1 MCKTID
7 LYLSL
12 GSNLGDRKALL
23 NEALK
28 EIEQEI
34 GMVFAQSSF
43 YETEPWGFN
52 SDHFFLNIVVGVRT
66 RLEPSEILEKSKEI
80 EKRMGREPVV
90 KGTYED
96 RPIDIDL
103 LFYGK
108 EIMHDTSLI
117 LPHPRLHLRRFVL
130 DPLNEIA
137 PDFMHPE
144 LNKTIRELRNELLSE
159 EEHGTDKY

>member
-23 NEALK
+23 NEAVK
-28 EIEQEI
+28 EIEQEL

-66 RLEPSEILEKSKEI
+66 GLKPSEILRRSKEI
-80 EKRMGREPVV
+80 EKRMGRGPVV
-90 KGTYED
+90 KGMYED

-108 EIMHDTSLI
+108 EIMHDTALI